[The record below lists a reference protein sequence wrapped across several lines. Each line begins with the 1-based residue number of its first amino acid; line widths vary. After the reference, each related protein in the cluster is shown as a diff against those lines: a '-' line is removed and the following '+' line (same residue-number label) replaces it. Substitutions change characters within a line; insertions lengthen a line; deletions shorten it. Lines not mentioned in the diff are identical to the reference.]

1 MLDSLFQDQF
11 ESLQA
16 LLKVVGLESL
26 ERRAG
31 GMHAEVT
38 WDWYTVLSQ
47 GELQRLAFARL
58 FYHNPRYAG
67 TSVFGILS
75 HALAVLDEAT
85 SALGM
90 DDELHLYGE
99 AVKRGMTLIS
109 VGHRDSLF
117 QVQLLCV
124 SLKLTLTPVPQA
136 QFTLIRL

>member
-67 TSVFGILS
+67 TSQYLKFCLMLWQFWTKQQ
-75 HALAVLDEAT
+75 ALWAWMMSCICMA
-85 SALGM
+85 
-90 DDELHLYGE
+90 
-99 AVKRGMTLIS
+99 K
-109 VGHRDSLF
+109 
-117 QVQLLCV
+117 Q
-124 SLKLTLTPVPQA
+124 
-136 QFTLIRL
+136 